1 MPPRRPRPAPASSV
15 RSHADAARATRH
27 RTAAG
32 LALTNLDDAAAF
44 LEQMGLLLQS
54 PHPYLPSLFG
64 AAQGQPAKPGAG
76 GFGQWPAHA
85 WSWAGELAE
94 RDDVL
99 LTKVLLGKRTLV
111 HRRLWPA
118 LDAAVRERQPEDTA
132 ERAVLDVLAEH
143 DAVRTD
149 QLRYPGQEERAGKRA
164 LGRLEALGLVTCRPV
179 LVDAHRHVA
188 LARAWTRVFPVPLG
202 GDRGVASF
210 VLAALHAAGPVPAH
224 EPRRWFAWPRAE
236 VDAAVTRL
244 IEAEALRLQDGELAC
259 VAEPGL
265 GSA

>member
-1 MPPRRPRPAPASSV
+1 MPPRRPRPAPASSATPG
-15 RSHADAARATRH
+15 SHADAARATRQ

-44 LEQMGLLLQS
+44 LEQMGLLLQT

-76 GFGQWPAHA
+76 GFGHWPAHA

-118 LDAAVRERQPEDTA
+118 LDAAVRERQPEGTA
-132 ERAVLDVLAEH
+132 ERALLDALAEH

-149 QLRYPGQEERAGKRA
+149 QVRYQEQRSSKRA
-164 LGRLEALGLVTCRPV
+164 LERLESLGLVTCRPV
-179 LVDAHRHVA
+179 LVDTHRHVA
-188 LARAWTRVFPVPLG
+188 LARAWARVFPAPLG
-202 GDRGVASF
+202 PARGVAPF
-210 VLAALHAAGPVPAH
+210 VLAALHAAGPVPAN

-236 VDAAVTRL
+236 VDAAVASL
-244 IEAEALRLQDGELAC
+244 IEAGTLRLHDGELAC
-259 VAEPGL
+259 VAEP
-265 GSA
+265 AIV